1 MVESLVWSPESIM
14 DLSKDTLIDTETTG
28 TVTLSDS
35 VLELNGEARAV
46 FSYTYD
52 AAENI
57 LETSDLQLVLDVI
70 NSDTTINSRYDES
83 VQVELYMQYYKEEL
97 DSSGNVTG
105 YVLGHTET
113 YQINPYFKHEI
124 EGYTNTYEISVDKN
138 RVVYIEVHFINVSE
152 NIVKFVNPKIY
163 NSMKVLDAI
172 NEYGG
177 GDSGDSGGGSV
188 PLLKDLTI
196 YVESGSTTLKHFK
209 DKVVLGVAVPHDLLL
224 KYNDGDIHW
233 TITALTGE
241 MHWQTGYESYYERVE
256 TTNDEGEP
264 ITKDFYISAGKMI
277 FSGLSDGTVKIRAS
291 LSVDNTIY
299 DERNISIINCD
310 IKDYS
315 LVVNT
320 EDGKIHGNGANNV
333 TVKLLPLSGRT
344 NIDTW
349 HDGINVSIKTY
360 DTGQAKLSSG
370 HTSGSF
376 KVIDDTFDFS
386 IYGVV
391 DGKIL
396 ITLENDN
403 TNCEYYPGYFYKEFI
418 VDVVNTV
425 VVPDVYISSID
436 EGMGDGT
443 SESYN
448 ISVSTTRSYSLRTD
462 SGYGIESVD
471 GNGKAYVKC
480 ISTGNSRTLTYEIC
494 PIALGKVKF
503 YGNMHEYVSGGS
515 VYVGRV
521 EYEFEITSLFKEL
534 TGIVETNTGLFEITQ
549 GAGQL
554 EVYPRPNYSYY
565 GGYSFSQVSI
575 DGGSV
580 SISDKGDYAL
590 ITGDKEGRL
599 ELICKPTYG
608 PNLSCEI
615 SVSNQYPEDVKLTTA
630 DNIFKVPINGSL
642 MIYAEANDNP
652 NPNFNKYNWAIE
664 KLDAD
669 GGCSYNYWN
678 DSIKLTGTS
687 LGKLRLNCARQVDNK
702 YLTSQVVKVV
712 QSLDSDK
719 TVLTYPNTQQYWVV
733 YRRTDQ
739 SNRLWLLTIDGTVIL
754 DKLIKTTSNRL
765 NTDNITLG
773 AYEQYRIESGQWYKH
788 GNWTGSTSPAGS
800 VGQLYASNL
809 DIYDEE
815 GNLLVAKT
823 DNYDDVDFD
832 AIIYGQDVYILS
844 TSEEGET
851 ETTE

>member
-28 TVTLSDS
+28 AVTLSDS

-97 DSSGNVTG
+97 DSSGSVTG

-152 NIVKFVNPKIY
+152 NIVKFMNPKIY
-163 NSMKVLDAI
+163 NSMKVIDAI

-177 GDSGDSGGGSV
+177 GDSGGSGGGDV

-224 KYNDGDIHW
+224 KYNDGSIHW
-233 TITALTGE
+233 TITTLTGE
-241 MHWQTGYESYYERVE
+241 VHWETSHESYYERVE
-256 TTNDEGEP
+256 TTNDEGAP
-264 ITKDFYISAGKMI
+264 IIKDFHISSGKMI
-277 FSGLSDGTVKIRAS
+277 FTGLSDGTVRIRAS
-291 LSVDNTIY
+291 LNVDNTIY

-315 LVVNT
+315 LTINT
-320 EDGKIHGNGANNV
+320 EDGKIHGSGATNV
-333 TVKLLPLSGRT
+333 TVKLLPISGRT
-344 NIDTW
+344 NIGTW
-349 HDGINVSIKTY
+349 HAGINVNIKTY

-370 HTSGSF
+370 STSGSF
-376 KVIDDTFDFS
+376 KVIDDTFNFS

-396 ITLENDN
+396 ITLENVN
-403 TNCEYYPGYFYKEFI
+403 INCEYYPGYFYKEFI

-425 VVPDVYISSID
+425 VLPDVYVSSAD
-436 EGMGDGT
+436 EGIGNGI

-448 ISVSTTRSYSLRTD
+448 LSVSTTRSPSLRTD
-462 SGYGIESVD
+462 SGYGIESID

-494 PIALGKVKF
+494 PMALGKVKF
-503 YGNMHEYVSGGS
+503 YGNMHEYVSGAS
-515 VYVGRV
+515 IYVGRV
-521 EYEFEITSLFKEL
+521 EYEFEITALYKEL
-534 TGIVETNTGLFEITQ
+534 TGTVETNTGLFEITE

-565 GGYSFSQVSI
+565 GGYSFSQLSI

-590 ITGDKEGRL
+590 ITADREGKL
-599 ELICKPTYG
+599 ELICKPAHG

-615 SVSNQYPEDVKLTTA
+615 SVSGQYPENVKLVTA
-630 DNIFKVPINGSL
+630 DNIFKVPINGNL
-642 MIYAEANDNP
+642 TVYAEAGNNP
-652 NPNFNKYNWAIE
+652 NSAHNRYGWTGD
-664 KLDAD
+664 KLDSD
-669 GGCSYNYWN
+669 VDYSLSSSNLN
-678 DSIKLTGTS
+678 TKITGRA
-687 LGKLRLNCARQVDNK
+687 LGKFKLNCDRYVDGK
-702 YLTSQVVKVV
+702 LMASQVIKVV

-719 TVLTYPNTQQYWVV
+719 TVLNYPNTQQYWVV

-739 SNRLWLLTIDGTVIL
+739 SNRLWLVTFDSDTLV
-754 DKLIKTTSNRL
+754 DKLIKKTDNKL
-765 NTDNITLG
+765 YTDNITIG
-773 AYEQYRIESGQWYKH
+773 ANEQYKIESGQWYKY
-788 GNWTGSTSPAGS
+788 GNWTGSTSPAS
-800 VGQLYASNL
+800 NVGQLYASNI

-815 GNLLVAKT
+815 DNLLVAKT

-844 TSEEGET
+844 TSEEEAT